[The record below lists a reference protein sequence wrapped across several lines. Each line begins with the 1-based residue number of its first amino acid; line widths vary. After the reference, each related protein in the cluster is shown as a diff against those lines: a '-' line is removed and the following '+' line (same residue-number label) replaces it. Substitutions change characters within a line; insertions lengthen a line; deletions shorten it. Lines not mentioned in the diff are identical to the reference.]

1 MNLRLILFILILG
14 LVAAGTWWLASR
26 IKPPEITAP
35 PPPTHEPDYYFTD
48 ATVTTLDKQGRRAA
62 VMTAPR
68 IVHHPDDDSSEVFAP
83 RIVYFSAGDPPWHA
97 QADHGL
103 MPSGGQ
109 LVKLDGHVEMRR
121 ADANGGPPLVIDT
134 DRLDV
139 NLDTNIGTTADPVDI
154 VQGASHMTGI
164 GMLAYFKENRLV
176 LQSKVR
182 GHYVRKH

>member
-1 MNLRLILFILILG
+1 MNLRLLLFILLLG
-14 LVAAGTWWLASR
+14 SIAGSTWWLANR
-26 IKPPEITAP
+26 ITGVGVTKP

-48 ATVTTLDKQGRRAA
+48 ATVTTLNKQGKRAA
-62 VMTAPR
+62 IMTAPR
-68 IVHHPDDDSSEVFAP
+68 IIHHPDDDSSEVFSP
-83 RIVYFSAGDPPWHA
+83 RIEYFAAGNPPWHV

-121 ADANGGPPLVIDT
+121 AGLHGDPPLVIHT

-139 NLDTNIGTTADPVDI
+139 NLDTNIGSTSDPVDI
-154 VQGASHMTGI
+154 VQGPSYMTGI
-164 GMLAYFKENRLV
+164 GMLAYFKENRMV
-176 LQSKVR
+176 LESKVR